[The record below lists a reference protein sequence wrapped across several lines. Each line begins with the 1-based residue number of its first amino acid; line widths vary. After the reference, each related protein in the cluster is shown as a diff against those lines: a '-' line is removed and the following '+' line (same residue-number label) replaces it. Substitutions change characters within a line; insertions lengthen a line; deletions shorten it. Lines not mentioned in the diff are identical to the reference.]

1 MSSPKPLVLV
11 LGATGT
17 TGGSIIKG
25 LLASGNFRIAALI
38 RPASASKAAT
48 EKLRSAGI
56 DIRLGDVED
65 SVEKHKETLA
75 GVDILI
81 SAVIATVIAQQKNII
96 LAAQQAGVKR
106 VIPCD
111 FGTPGA
117 RGVRELHDQ
126 KLAIREFIKQH
137 GIPHTFIDVGWW
149 MQIYLPIPLRSTAP
163 PEFKSMTHR
172 IVGSGDTPILL
183 TNNNHIG
190 TFVARIIAD
199 PRTLDH
205 EVIIWEDQASQLD
218 AQEIGARLSGE
229 GQKLKELYVNIT
241 AKEVLQAAAAA
252 KERVTRDPSDWTGHV
267 MQSWN
272 EYLYSMH
279 ILHENTLEN
288 AKRLGYLDARELYP
302 DIATT
307 TLEECAK
314 EFYAME
320 EPAEAYGYNRK

>member
-11 LGATGT
+11 LGATGS

-38 RPASASKAAT
+38 RPASASKVAT

-56 DIRLGDVED
+56 DIRLGDVAD
-65 SVEKHKETLA
+65 SVEKHKEALA

-81 SAVIATVIAQQKNII
+81 SAVVGTIIDQQKNII

-117 RGVRELHDQ
+117 KGVRELHDQ
-126 KLAIREFIKQH
+126 KLAIRDFIKQN

-149 MQIYLPIPLRSTAP
+149 MQVSLPIPLRSRAP
-163 PEFKSMTHR
+163 AEFKSMTHR
-172 IVGSGDTPILL
+172 IAGSGNAPILL
-183 TNNNHIG
+183 TDNDHIG

-199 PRTLDH
+199 PRTLNH
-205 EVIIWEDQASQLD
+205 AVIIWEDQASMLD

-229 GQKLKELYVNIT
+229 GQKLKDLYIT
-241 AKEVLQAAAAA
+241 AEEVLQAVAAA
-252 KERVTRDPSDWTGHV
+252 KERVTRDPSDWMSHA

-272 EYLYSMH
+272 EYIYSIQ

-314 EFYAME
+314 GFYAME
-320 EPAEAYGYNRK
+320 EPAEAYGYTFN